1 MAARGAQFLHSQAP
15 GGILSPAPPDLG
27 LAFSSLHPT
36 VALPTLWLT
45 APSWAC
51 RLLPRPLL
59 KTDSSSEPPRFFY
72 LRAFLVEGEIRP
84 GPSSRPAPWRLFV
97 PL

>member
-1 MAARGAQFLHSQAP
+1 M
-15 GGILSPAPPDLG
+15 PPDLG
-27 LAFSSLHPT
+27 LAFSSLHPS
-36 VALPTLWLT
+36 VALPTPWLT

-59 KTDSSSEPPRFFY
+59 KTDSSLEPPRFFY
-72 LRAFLVEGEIRP
+72 LRAFLVEGEVWPRASNPPVP
-84 GPSSRPAPWRLFV
+84 GHLFV